1 MFSFTVATIR
11 LITALR
17 SALVSPHRP
26 RNDENGD
33 SVRTPGPPQ
42 TAVLTRSP
50 SKSRKTVCTV
60 FFFAVDRAGP
70 VGLEQDVVVA
80 DARQR
85 WRRCTSPASSAT

>member
-1 MFSFTVATIR
+1 MIR

-17 SALVSPHRP
+17 SALVSPHFAT
-26 RNDENGD
+26 NDENGD

-60 FFFAVDRAGP
+60 FFFASTEPGR
-70 VGLEQDVVVA
+70 
-80 DARQR
+80 
-85 WRRCTSPASSAT
+85 